1 MSATGLKVFDSTIQ
15 ATNIWLDDL
24 MKELGWSDRHRAYF
38 ALRSVLHTLRD
49 RLPLEEAA
57 QFSAQLPLLVRGVFF
72 EGWNPTG
79 KPVKERTKDEF
90 VAHVSED
97 FILDVE
103 ARPEQIIRGVFQVI
117 ARHVSAGE
125 IGDVQQCLPAGVRL
139 LWEPASNCR

>member
-15 ATNIWLDDL
+15 TTNIWLDDL
-24 MKELGWSDRHRAYF
+24 MKELGWTDRHRAYF

-49 RLPLEEAA
+49 RLPVEEVA

-79 KPVKERTKDEF
+79 KPVPERTKDEF
-90 VAHVSED
+90 VAHVSEA

-103 ARPEQIIRGVFQVI
+103 ARPEQIVRGVFQVI

-125 IGDVQQCLPAGVRL
+125 IGDVQQCLPAGVRQ
-139 LWEPASNCR
+139 LWEQTSNCR